1 MVQVMLASQ
10 ILDPPHIAP
19 QGSRVLAG
27 SLAKEM
33 APGSYSK
40 DALGFPTHET
50 KPTSRTTAPAKV
62 SNHSREWKMRIN
74 LACRDAMSVLH
85 M

>member
-1 MVQVMLASQ
+1 MVQAMLASQ
-10 ILDPPHIAP
+10 ILDPSHIAP
-19 QGSRVLAG
+19 QGARVLAG

-33 APGSYSK
+33 VPGSYSK

-50 KPTSRTTAPAKV
+50 KQTSRATAPAKV
-62 SNHSREWKMRIN
+62 SNHSRDWKIRIN
-74 LACRDAMSVLH
+74 LAGRDAMRVLH